1 MNVLVTGGAGF
12 IGSHLCERLLSEGH
26 NVCAIDNFD
35 DYYDP
40 AIKQRNLSIC
50 RENPKFRLVEG
61 DIRSRKSMDDAIEG
75 IDIVFHEAAQAGVR
89 ASVKNPEKTG
99 SINVGGLINVLEAS
113 RDANVNKIIFASS
126 SSVYGKVHY
135 LPFDE
140 KHPLEPISPYGVTKL
155 AGEHFL
161 RVYGEL
167 YGIEWTALR
176 YFTVYGPRVRPDLA
190 INKFFRKAM
199 KDESLDIYGDGTKT
213 RDFTYISDII
223 DGTMLAM
230 KKGRGAYNLG
240 GGNRISIK
248 DLAEIIKKIAES
260 KSELKFTDNQQG
272 DVRDTHSDTHK
283 AKKELGWIPKV
294 GIEEGL
300 DKYYKWIIENS

>member
-248 DLAEIIKKIAES
+248 DLAEIIKKIAENKS
-260 KSELKFTDNQQG
+260 KLKFTDNQKK
-272 DVRDTHSDTHK
+272 DERNNHYNKNK